1 MCHSKLN
8 FNFSEV
14 RSDKQM
20 IYLVL
25 LIRKIVLVEIKPVS
39 FKRLAGWVLE
49 LTA

>member
-14 RSDKQM
+14 ISDEQM

-39 FKRLAGWVLE
+39 FKRLAERILQ